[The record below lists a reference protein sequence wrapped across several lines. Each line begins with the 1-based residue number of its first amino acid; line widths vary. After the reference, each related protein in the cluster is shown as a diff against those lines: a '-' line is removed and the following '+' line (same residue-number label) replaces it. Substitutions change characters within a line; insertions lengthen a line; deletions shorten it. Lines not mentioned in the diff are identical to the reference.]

1 MHITVLGSEYLFCGK
16 PYMVIFFKWRRMIQL
31 KTHGDELEAR
41 MMKMKVKWL
50 KMKIKR
56 SKRF

>member
-1 MHITVLGSEYLFCGK
+1 
-16 PYMVIFFKWRRMIQL
+16 MVIFFKWRRMIQL